1 MGQDVYREDRQ
12 KRHKQKGYQYGKK
25 KKKTQL
31 LLSEL

>member
-25 KKKTQL
+25 KKKNPT
-31 LLSEL
+31 SPK